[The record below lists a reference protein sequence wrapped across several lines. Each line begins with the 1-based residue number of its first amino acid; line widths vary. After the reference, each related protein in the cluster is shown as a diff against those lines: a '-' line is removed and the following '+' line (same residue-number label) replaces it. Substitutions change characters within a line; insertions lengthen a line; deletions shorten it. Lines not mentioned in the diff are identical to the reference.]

1 MIDYIEYE
9 FVETFINKNKKDRLI
24 YELRSNKKREN
35 AIMRFCHNEKSIINE
50 NKIVKISKGKVD
62 YSEFV
67 NFFANEK
74 KCYYLSLNYLDG
86 IYLNIDE
93 AYKLL
98 LEEYLSVI
106 IYISGKAIIKNEVE
120 GSYVNY
126 YFLKK

>member
-24 YELRSNKKREN
+24 YELRNLKKRRD
-35 AIMRFCHNEKSIINE
+35 AVMRFCHNEKSIINE
-50 NKIVKISKGKVD
+50 NKIVKINEGGIDFSD
-62 YSEFV
+62 FI
-67 NFFANEK
+67 NFFASEK

-106 IYISGKAIIKNEVE
+106 IYINGKAIIKNETE
-120 GSYVNY
+120 GSCVNY